1 MWGGEELGGA
11 GSPLRVFAASIT
23 DLCKTNVECYFL
35 LFSPFSAIA
44 NIFSVFLLVGENR
57 Y

>member
-44 NIFSVFLLVGENR
+44 NIFSVFPLVGENR
-57 Y
+57 